1 MNSCAEDI
9 KDYLE
14 ALSSD
19 SSSSFI
25 PELVFGSNL
34 FVSLLPETTGIAV
47 VLLDTPGS
55 PPNPNGIRNPTIQ
68 VLVRGKVGGY
78 TAAYDIIEAIV
89 DELQGHS
96 NFTINST
103 KYIQMWMLGDVFHI
117 GNDSKGR
124 PMFSAT
130 FQIQRT

>member
-9 KDYLE
+9 KDYLVD
-14 ALSSD
+14 LSED
-19 SSSSFI
+19 SSLSFAI
-25 PELVFGSNL
+25 ELTFGTNL
-34 FVSLLPETTGIAV
+34 FISVLPETTNIAT

-55 PPNPNGIRNPTIQ
+55 PPNPNEIRNPTIQ
-68 VLVRGKVGGY
+68 ILTRGKVGGY
-78 TAAYDIIEAIV
+78 TAAYSQIETIIDV
-89 DELQGHS
+89 LQGLA
-96 NFTINST
+96 NTTINGT
-103 KYIQMWMLGDVFHI
+103 TYIQMWMMGDVFHI